1 MIGFGGAGPLHAI
14 RLAQKLHINR
24 VLIPASAGVGSAV
37 GFLKAPF
44 SFEASQSL
52 YVRLSDWRQDAIT
65 SMLSALTAQA
75 RQFVETS
82 VPDADIQITA
92 KAYMRYVGQGWE
104 IPIELDAGWCNAP
117 DQGAITRLFEERY
130 SQLFSRVVDGLDIE
144 ITSWTVLA
152 STPIEPAPPA
162 KPADSY
168 QHETST
174 RKRVMADLSDGSALD
189 AAVYMR
195 ASLAHGS
202 LIKGPAII
210 TEAETTILIPH
221 GGVAIQHDD
230 GTIDIRLDG
239 NTNSNGDAD
248 HA

>member
-1 MIGFGGAGPLHAI
+1 
-14 RLAQKLHINR
+14 
-24 VLIPASAGVGSAV
+24 
-37 GFLKAPF
+37 
-44 SFEASQSL
+44 
-52 YVRLSDWRQDAIT
+52 
-65 SMLSALTAQA
+65 
-75 RQFVETS
+75 
-82 VPDADIQITA
+82 
-92 KAYMRYVGQGWE
+92 MRYVGQGWE

-168 QHETST
+168 QHVTST

-195 ASLAHGS
+195 TSLAHGS

-210 TEAETTILIPH
+210 TEAETTILIPR

-239 NTNSNGDAD
+239 NPNNDGDAD